1 MPLSAAADGADAP
14 VGAAEFAGLM
24 ARFGPFEPAPHLA
37 VAVSG
42 GADSLALALLAAD
55 WARAAGGAAAALVV
69 DHRLRAESGAEARRA
84 ASALRARAIPAA
96 VLTRRGPA
104 PAAAVEAAAR
114 AARYRLLGDWCRA
127 HRVLHL
133 LVGHNLEDQAETL
146 LLRLAAGSGAD
157 GLAGMPA
164 VRETGWGRLLRPLLA
179 VPGGRLRA
187 TLRARGA
194 GWLEDPHNADAAFA
208 RARLRRASGVLARE
222 GLGAARLAATAG
234 RMGEARAVLEA
245 ATAALL
251 AEAASIHPAGF
262 VRLDRPLL
270 RAAPADTAR
279 RAVER
284 ALGAVGGAAWPPRR
298 RSLDGL
304 LAELRG
310 DLALRGR
317 TLAGCIVRP
326 EGGRVLVAREPAA
339 AGPPAAARPGGE
351 TCWDGRFRLRV
362 CRAARAFADLRVAA
376 LGREGWRAI
385 GAAGERPA
393 ACGRVPAAARAA
405 LPALWDRAGLVEAPH
420 LGWRRGREA
429 LVERVAFAPRR
440 PLAAAEFSVV

>member
-1 MPLSAAADGADAP
+1 MSLSAVDGGNAP
-14 VGAAEFAGLM
+14 VGAEEFAGLM
-24 ARFGPFEPAPHLA
+24 AGFGPFEPAPHLA

-55 WARAAGGAAAALVV
+55 WARALGGAASALVV
-69 DHRLRAESGAEARRA
+69 DHRLRAESGAEARRTA
-84 ASALRARAIPAA
+84 AGLRARGIRAA

-104 PAAAVEAAAR
+104 PASAVEACAR
-114 AARYRLLGDWCRA
+114 AARYRLLGEWCLAR
-127 HRVLHL
+127 RVLHL

-146 LLRLAAGSGAD
+146 LLRLAAGSGPD

-187 TLRARGA
+187 TLHARGA
-194 GWLEDPHNADAAFA
+194 GWLEDPHNADPAFA

-251 AEAASIHPAGF
+251 ARAASIHPAGF
-262 VRLDRPLL
+262 VRLDRSEL

-284 ALGAVGGAAWPPRR
+284 ALGAVGGGAWPPRG
-298 RSLDGL
+298 RSLARL

-310 DLALRGR
+310 GGALRGR
-317 TLAGCIVRP
+317 TLGGCVVRP
-326 EGGRVLVAREPAA
+326 DGGRVLIAREPSA
-339 AGPPAAARPGGE
+339 AGPPARALPGGE
-351 TCWDGRFRLRV
+351 TRWDGRFRLRISG
-362 CRAARAFADLRVAA
+362 AAPARAELRVAA
-376 LGREGWRAI
+376 LGREGWRAMK
-385 GAAGERPA
+385 AAGAPPA
-393 ACGRVPAAARAA
+393 ASGRVPAAARAA
-405 LPALWDRAGLVEAPH
+405 LPALWDRDGLVEAPH
-420 LGWRRGREA
+420 LGWRRAPEA